1 MEHPEELIAQHRDEV
16 ALVINISGGKDSTRM
31 LLGHVR
37 SRFPDVPTYCVMA
50 DTGFEHVRPVP
61 AVDWSMQMA
70 ARFGLGLTV
79 VRNPNK
85 TYLEMVRRRGMF
97 PSAQFRQCTSDLKR
111 GPIQKFVRGLPHRV
125 IVNCMGMRAEESS
138 QRARQQPWSR
148 DEALSTSGR
157 TVYNWL
163 PIFTETREDVLRWHW
178 TNGVPLHPVY
188 VPEYHRDG
196 TAGGYLSRLSCRV
209 CIFAS
214 DEDIRRTFAHD
225 REAFGLVSALEEE
238 TGFTMKAG
246 KSLVQIV
253 TAPAQVARESNQL
266 ALFECVS

>member
-1 MEHPEELIAQHRDEV
+1 MIEELLAQQGVDCAFV
-16 ALVINISGGKDSTRM
+16 VNLSGGKDSTRM
-31 LLGHVR
+31 LAYVR
-37 SRFPDVPTYCVMA
+37 ELYPSVPTYCVMA
-50 DTGFEHVRPVP
+50 DTGFEHVNAIEWTREI
-61 AVDWSMQMA
+61 AK
-70 ARFGLGLTV
+70 RFCCALTV

-85 TYLEMVRRRGMF
+85 TYLEMVGRRGMF

-111 GPIQKFVRGLPHRV
+111 GPIQKFVRTLPHCV
-125 IVNCMGMRAEESS
+125 LVNCMGMRAEESS
-138 QRARQQPWSR
+138 QRARQTPWLR
-148 DEALSTSGR
+148 DEAMSTSGR

-163 PIFTETREDVLRWHW
+163 PIFEETRDEVLRWHW

-196 TAGGYLSRLSCRV
+196 TDGGYLRRFSCRV

-225 REAFGLVSALEEE
+225 REAFDLVSALEDE

-253 TAPAQVARESNQL
+253 NAPARVAQESNQL
-266 ALFECVS
+266 ALFECAS